1 MYCTLT
7 SFLHFF
13 LLLYNKYNMSKLYDY
28 TIIGAGPS
36 GLICS
41 YYLSKKGY
49 KVLLLESTDSIGGC
63 HRVTKNND
71 NLHME
76 HSPRIY
82 PSSFLNFFNFL
93 EKELDIKKNIAF
105 TKYKFQVYSLSMIK
119 FISKISLLDMSK
131 IYYVFFKYK
140 IFRFKI
146 SDKYTVLNFAND
158 YNLSSTSLDVIN
170 NFCNLI
176 DGGDSDK
183 TLLSTLLDS
192 MDGLGLYPILQPTL
206 PMDKLIFNK
215 LEEKLIKQNVDILL
229 NNNVNNIIKNKKYL
243 QIFTQKQEYF
253 TNKIIFAIPPYA
265 INKINNA
272 VEVLG
277 YDKIQFNNW
286 CNYSLYKD
294 YISFSFEFE
303 KQIENTKEIWGGIST
318 HPWGE
323 IFIDYV
329 NYFKNQKTS
338 LIVITISNL
347 DIIDPKTGKT
357 ANQMN
362 KNELIQT
369 VKNILKENL
378 KINIEPIKSDIYPYV
393 QKVNNKWEQQ
403 DKSFLI
409 TPQGILKPKFYP
421 KNIYTVGHHTG
432 FSHHTYNTI
441 ESAVINSYVFLNSVE
456 KFNFKILRSTP
467 LSNYLLIILVIILC
481 IHLYLN
487 KEYFNYLN

>member
-1 MYCTLT
+1 M
-7 SFLHFF
+7 
-13 LLLYNKYNMSKLYDY
+13 
-28 TIIGAGPS
+28 
-36 GLICS
+36 
-41 YYLSKKGY
+41 
-49 KVLLLESTDSIGGC
+49 
-63 HRVTKNND
+63 
-71 NLHME
+71 
-76 HSPRIY
+76 
-82 PSSFLNFFNFL
+82 
-93 EKELDIKKNIAF
+93 
-105 TKYKFQVYSLSMIK
+105 
-119 FISKISLLDMSK
+119 
-131 IYYVFFKYK
+131 
-140 IFRFKI
+140 
-146 SDKYTVLNFAND
+146 
-158 YNLSSTSLDVIN
+158 
-170 NFCNLI
+170 
-176 DGGDSDK
+176 
-183 TLLSTLLDS
+183 
-192 MDGLGLYPILQPTL
+192 
-206 PMDKLIFNK
+206 
-215 LEEKLIKQNVDILL
+215 

-347 DIIDPKTGKT
+347 DIIDHKTGKT

>member
-1 MYCTLT
+1 
-7 SFLHFF
+7 
-13 LLLYNKYNMSKLYDY
+13 MSQIYDY
-28 TIIGAGPS
+28 TVIGAGPS
-36 GLICS
+36 GLVCS

-49 KVLLLESTDSIGGC
+49 KVLLLESTNSLGGC
-63 HRVTKNND
+63 HRVSKNND

-105 TKYKFQVYSLSMIK
+105 TNYKFQVYSLPMLK

-140 IFRFKI
+140 ILKFKI
-146 SDKYTVLNFAND
+146 SNKYTVLNFVND

-192 MDGLGLYPILQPTL
+192 IDGLGIYPILQPTL

-229 NNNVNNIIKNKKYL
+229 NNKVKNVINKKKYL
-243 QIFTQKQEYF
+243 QIFTENHEYF
-253 TNKIIFAIPPYA
+253 TKKVIFAIPAYA

-272 VEVLG
+272 VELLG
-277 YDKIQFNNW
+277 YDKIEFNNW

-303 KQIENTKEIWGGIST
+303 KQIEKTKQIWGGIST

-329 NYFKNQKTS
+329 NYFKNQKRS

-347 DIIDPKTGKT
+347 DNIDPKTGKT

-362 KNELIQT
+362 KNELINS

-378 KINIEPIKSDIYPYV
+378 KLNIEPIRSDMYPYV
-393 QKVNNKWEQQ
+393 QKINNKWEQQ

-441 ESAVINSYVFLNSVE
+441 ESAFINSYVFLNSVE

-467 LSNYLLIILVIILC
+467 LSHYLLIILLIILC
-481 IHLYLN
+481 IHIYLN
-487 KEYFNYLN
+487 REYFNYLK